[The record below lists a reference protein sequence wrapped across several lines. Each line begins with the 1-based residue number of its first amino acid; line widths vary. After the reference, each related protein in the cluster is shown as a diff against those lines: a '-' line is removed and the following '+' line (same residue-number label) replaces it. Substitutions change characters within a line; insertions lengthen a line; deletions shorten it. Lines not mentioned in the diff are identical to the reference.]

1 MKRPNVQAPRK
12 LVTALDVGS
21 SKVSALIA
29 EPGEDGRLKILGTGQ
44 RQSQGVRRG
53 FIADMEKTEGAIRE
67 AVEQAERIAATNIE
81 DVFVGFSA
89 GGLVST
95 VASVELQIGG
105 RRIEKADIDQLLGI
119 GRESISGDGR
129 MIVHALPALYTVDGL
144 EGVKKP
150 LGLHADK
157 LAVDIHVIAADPSPV
172 RNLDLCVRSAHLGVE
187 AIVASPVAAGKACL
201 SDEERELG
209 VALVELGAGVTNVS
223 VFAGGM
229 LVGLK
234 SIAIGGIDITDDIAS
249 AFGTRRV
256 EAERMKC
263 FYGSAMTS
271 PRDNHDMI
279 ELVPIAGS
287 EEGTE
292 AARITRAQLI
302 AVIRQRL
309 EHLAGEIAG
318 ATQGSRLRRAVR
330 AAGGADRRR
339 LRIEGHRRLCAG
351 GPGPGG
357 SDRPAQSAGPS
368 RRPFGA
374 RIHHPRRPRFV
385 RRFGR
390 AGPEVGDVAGPDH
403 AARDRRQYRPAADQ
417 RRAQWLLRFRAWFSG
432 VTYVTFGTHTGVPTP
447 KKYQFVNFSLA
458 PKNRIVQKEL
468 TYGPGGREQG
478 ESKHEHRLHQAGSR

>member
-1 MKRPNVQAPRK
+1 MKRMPAPPARK

-29 EPGEDGRLKILGTGQ
+29 EPGEDGGLRILGTGQ
-44 RQSQGVRRG
+44 RESRGVKRG
-53 FIADMEKTEGAIRE
+53 FIADMERTEATIRE

-81 DVFVGFSA
+81 NVFVGFSA
-89 GGLVST
+89 GGLVSSL
-95 VASVELQIGG
+95 AGVEVGIGG
-105 RRIEKADIDQLLGI
+105 RRIQKEDIDGLLGL
-119 GRESISGDGR
+119 GRDSIDAGGR
-129 MIVHALPALYTVDGL
+129 MILHALPALYTLDGL

-157 LAVDIHVIAADPSPV
+157 LAVDIHVISAEPSPV

-201 SDEERELG
+201 SEEERELG

-234 SIAIGGIDITDDIAS
+234 SLAIGGIDITDDIAS

-263 FYGSAMTS
+263 FYGSATTS

-279 ELVPIAGS
+279 ELAPIAGL

-318 ATQGSRLRRAVR
+318 ALKELGFTGPFGRQVVLTGGGSELKGIADYAQGVLGRAVR
-330 AAGGADRRR
+330 VG
-339 LRIEGHRRLCAG
+339 
-351 GPGPGG
+351 
-357 SDRPAQSAGPS
+357 RP
-368 RRPFGA
+368 
-374 RIHHPRRPRFV
+374 
-385 RRFGR
+385 
-390 AGPEVGDVAGPDH
+390 
-403 AARDRRQYRPAADQ
+403 
-417 RRAQWLLRFRAWFSG
+417 
-432 VTYVTFGTHTGVPTP
+432 
-447 KKYQFVNFSLA
+447 SLA
-458 PKNRIVQKEL
+458 GLPDAHSGPAFATLVGLALFAASDELDLRSIMAPGQVVQR
-468 TYGPGGREQG
+468 PSGGNVLQRMIAAFRSG
-478 ESKHEHRLHQAGSR
+478 Y

>member
-1 MKRPNVQAPRK
+1 MKRMPAPPARK

-29 EPGEDGRLKILGTGQ
+29 EPGEDGGLRILGTGQ
-44 RQSQGVRRG
+44 RESRGVKRG
-53 FIADMEKTEGAIRE
+53 FIADMERTEATIRE

-81 DVFVGFSA
+81 NVFVGFSA
-89 GGLVST
+89 GGLVSSL
-95 VASVELQIGG
+95 AGVEVGIGG
-105 RRIEKADIDQLLGI
+105 RRIQKEDIDELLGV
-119 GRESISGDGR
+119 GRDSIDAGGR
-129 MIVHALPALYTVDGL
+129 MILHAMPALYTLDGL

-150 LGLHADK
+150 LGLHSDK
-157 LAVDIHVIAADPSPV
+157 LAVDIHVISAEPSPV

-201 SDEERELG
+201 SEEERELG

-234 SIAIGGIDITDDIAS
+234 SLAIGGIDITDDIAS

-263 FYGSAMTS
+263 FYGSATTS

-279 ELVPIAGS
+279 ELAPIAGS

-318 ATQGSRLRRAVR
+318 ALKELGFAGPFGRQVVLTGGGSELKGIADYAQGVLGRAVR
-330 AAGGADRRR
+330 VG
-339 LRIEGHRRLCAG
+339 
-351 GPGPGG
+351 
-357 SDRPAQSAGPS
+357 RP
-368 RRPFGA
+368 
-374 RIHHPRRPRFV
+374 
-385 RRFGR
+385 
-390 AGPEVGDVAGPDH
+390 
-403 AARDRRQYRPAADQ
+403 
-417 RRAQWLLRFRAWFSG
+417 
-432 VTYVTFGTHTGVPTP
+432 
-447 KKYQFVNFSLA
+447 SLA
-458 PKNRIVQKEL
+458 GLPDAHSGPAFATLVGLALFAASDELDLRSIMAPGQVVQR
-468 TYGPGGREQG
+468 PSGGNVLQRMIAAFRSG
-478 ESKHEHRLHQAGSR
+478 Y